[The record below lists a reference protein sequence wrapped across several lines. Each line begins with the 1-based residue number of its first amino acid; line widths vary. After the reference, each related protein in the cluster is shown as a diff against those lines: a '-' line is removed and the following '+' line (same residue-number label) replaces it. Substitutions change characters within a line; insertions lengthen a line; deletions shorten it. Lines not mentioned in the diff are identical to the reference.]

1 MHSSQPGA
9 EATLQGSGL
18 IIVESPLALSVLGH
32 EDVIALTVDHLG
44 LHEVIQDHSS
54 CVVGDFSNLLLLLSK
69 LVLHFIKPGHFGTNH
84 VLLGELRLFIIDDL
98 GLCPSTFRARLEHV
112 DS

>member
-1 MHSSQPGA
+1 MHSTRPGA

-69 LVLHFIKPGHFGTNH
+69 LVLHFIKPGHFGSYH
-84 VLLGELRLFIIDDL
+84 VLLGKLRLLIIDDL
-98 GLCPSTFRARLEHV
+98 GFCSPTFRARFKHV

>member
-1 MHSSQPGA
+1 MHSTRPGA

-54 CVVGDFSNLLLLLSK
+54 CMVGDVSNLLLLLSK
-69 LVLHFIKPGHFGTNH
+69 LVLHFIKPGHFGSYH
-84 VLLGELRLFIIDDL
+84 VLLRELRLLVIDDL
-98 GLCPSTFRARLEHV
+98 GLGPSAFRACFEHV
-112 DS
+112 NS

>member
-1 MHSSQPGA
+1 MHSTRPGA
-9 EATLQGSGL
+9 DATLQGSGL

-69 LVLHFIKPGHFGTNH
+69 LVLHFIKPGHFGSNH
-84 VLLGELRLFIIDDL
+84 VLLRELRLLLINDL
-98 GLCPSTFRARLEHV
+98 GLGSSALRARLEHV